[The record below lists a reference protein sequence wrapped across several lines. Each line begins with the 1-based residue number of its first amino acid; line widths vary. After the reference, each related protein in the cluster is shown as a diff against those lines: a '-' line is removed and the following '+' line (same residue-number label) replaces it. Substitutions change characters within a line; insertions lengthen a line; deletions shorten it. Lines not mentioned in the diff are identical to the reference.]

1 MVESR
6 MHKPF
11 IAAVLVIFTWA
22 ALCLAQEPLPNSNNS
37 TQVTPSARATLKLEV
52 NFNPSVP
59 RAYIDIRGLEAK
71 PAWIWF
77 TRFVRIPDWRLPKG
91 ALPIRAVRL
100 EPQFNGETTE
110 VTVTLLRGQRS
121 VTEQEEL
128 VGKIR
133 LDLGEHRILNE
144 LQSFGIE
151 PFDIAVT
158 DVPSLM
164 PSQPVFDI
172 RVSAIEIAGVKAEN
186 APLPAYR
193 IKIKNLSDK
202 SIQAL
207 KFDTADGES
216 GLFQGEDGRPF
227 IEPGGVHE
235 QYIPVVRAVQRGAE
249 IVPGSAP
256 VNTIIISSVVFG
268 DGTFDGDAGPACS
281 FESMRPG
288 RTLWLKQAIA
298 LLEKQIEV
306 SDVSVD
312 PAAKQFKERVLTLN
326 PESSLAEKQRSSA
339 VSTSCPPPTSFAV
352 EMSFQLQ
359 RQILLRELDQ
369 IISTRPVPP
378 VNFKTW
384 LQAKRDRYAAWL
396 SRLES
401 QGQ

>member
-1 MVESR
+1 ML
-6 MHKPF
+6 KPF
-11 IAAVLVIFTWA
+11 TVAALVIFTSA
-22 ALCLAQEPLPNSNNS
+22 VFCLAQEPLPNDS
-37 TQVTPSARATLKLEV
+37 TQATPSARATLKLEV
-52 NFNPSVP
+52 NYNPATS

-71 PAWIWF
+71 PAWVWF
-77 TRFVRIPDWRLPKG
+77 TRFVRIPGWRLPHG

-128 VGKIR
+128 VGKVR

-144 LQSFGIE
+144 LEAFGIE

-158 DVPSLM
+158 DVASLM

-172 RVSAIEIAGVKAEN
+172 RVSAIEIADVKAEN
-186 APLPAYR
+186 VPLPAYR
-193 IKIKNLSDK
+193 IKFKNLTTK
-202 SIQAL
+202 SILAL
-207 KFDTADGES
+207 KLDTADGES
-216 GLFQGEDGRPF
+216 ALFQGEEGRPL
-227 IEPGGVHE
+227 IEPGEVHE
-235 QYIPVVRAVQRGAE
+235 HYIPVVRAVQRGAE
-249 IVPGSAP
+249 VVPGSAE

-281 FESMRPG
+281 FESMLPG

-306 SDVSVD
+306 SDASVD
-312 PAAKQFKERVLTLN
+312 PAAKQFKERVSTLN
-326 PESSLAEKQRSSA
+326 PESTLAEKQRSPA

-352 EMSFQLQ
+352 KMSFQLQ

-378 VNFKTW
+378 VNFKSW
-384 LQAKRDRYAAWL
+384 LQDKRDRYAAWL
-396 SRLES
+396 SRLETR
-401 QGQ
+401 GQ